1 MISIIIPIY
10 NSEDYLCD
18 CLNSIVNS
26 AFQDFEVLLVD
37 DGSKDNSL
45 EICEKYCNKD
55 KRFKVFHQKN
65 SGASV
70 ARNYGLSVA
79 KGDYI
84 SFVDSDD
91 ILPKYF
97 LAEAMEYIHK
107 YNADIVIGGYEI
119 IGTNK
124 KFIPDIKKEKMYI
137 GDEINK
143 LKSFFLAYAS
153 NKDTSEFRTCPNILS
168 PWGKVFKKNILKNI
182 KFLNTLILD
191 EDTLFNLYAFEQ
203 AESILCVPAVY
214 YQWRMNP
221 ESISRREKDNS
232 QIIQIQKASMN
243 AFMDYVNQCKSID
256 LTEELYIRGAWSFSH
271 CLKCC
276 DKLSINKTKEL
287 IISLLN
293 NPIYEKCIKNAPIKK
308 YFIPKTIRIN
318 CKLVKNRYLF
328 LACYYLKCKN
338 ILLQLTKR
346 KLFQ

>member
-1 MISIIIPIY
+1 MVSIIIPIY

-26 AFQDFEVLLVD
+26 TFQDFEVLLVD

-45 EICEKYCNKD
+45 EICKKYYNKD

-70 ARNYGLSVA
+70 ARNYGLSIA

-97 LAEAMEYIHK
+97 LSEAMEYIHK
-107 YNADIVIGGYEI
+107 YNVDIVIGGYEI
-119 IGTNK
+119 IGINK
-124 KFIPDIKKEKMYI
+124 KFIPDIKKEELYA

-143 LKSFFLAYAS
+143 LKSFFLAYS
-153 NKDTSEFRTCPNILS
+153 SKEDTSEFRSCPNILS
-168 PWGKVFKKNILKNI
+168 PWGKVFKKEILKNVE
-182 KFLNTLILD
+182 FLDTLILD
-191 EDTLFNLYAFEQ
+191 EDTLFNLYAFEH
-203 AESILCVPAVY
+203 AKSILCVPAVY

-221 ESISRREKDNS
+221 ESISRRKKDNS
-232 QIIQIQKASMN
+232 QIIQIQNTSMI
-243 AFMDYVNQCKSID
+243 AFIEYVNQCKSID
-256 LTEELYIRGAWSFSH
+256 LTEELYIRGVWSFSH

-276 DKLSINKTKEL
+276 DNLSINKSKEF
-287 IISLLN
+287 IMSLLN
-293 NPIYEKCIKNAPIKK
+293 DPIYRKCIKNAPIRK
-308 YFIPKTIRIN
+308 YFLPKTIRI
-318 CKLVKNRYLF
+318 CCDLLKNRHLF
-328 LACYYLKCKN
+328 FVCCFLKCKY

-346 KLFQ
+346 KLF